1 MIPPDLPSQIQ
12 RMLDGELSAGE
23 LTALESELLENEESR
38 ELYRKLA
45 TLHSDLEV
53 MHSGQSTLIK
63 TNIIP
68 FDIVEAKQ
76 RKKIFK
82 GAMIAAAAVLIISV
96 LIMHFTQ
103 IPEQPIASFRTT
115 PSSDFSLTHDLA
127 DDDAP
132 VGQVLAVGSKLHLRN
147 GTLESKFESGVR
159 AVIEAPCILRVLAD
173 DRVAVDQGVAW
184 FEVPEEAVGFTVET
198 KELTVVDLGTAFGV
212 DSSPGAGNDE
222 VHVTRGAVEV
232 TARIDGG
239 KSETLREGEA
249 RQVTKIGELKA
260 IKIDPDHFV
269 TSLPI
274 NEGLSLG
281 LIAHWDFET
290 QSDGITPDS
299 SGNGHSGRLEGK
311 AQIVTDAERGN
322 VLSLSGFKSNGDG
335 VDIDSVTEIPTLLE
349 HRGVTFTAWIKRNSD
364 ASAGFRHGYI
374 VALGASEDSPIM
386 TLGINKSNRR
396 VIGYIEGDGASDQ
409 VEVVGDSSISNG
421 VWTHVAV
428 TYDRANNK
436 AFTYVN
442 GKAQRSA
449 TNISRVGEGP
459 LDWKFGTIG
468 RNLDHLDSNDRFF
481 GGLIDDVRIYDR
493 PLSPE
498 EIANLAK

>member
-198 KELTVVDLGTAFGV
+198 PELIVVDLGTAFGV

-239 KSETLREGEA
+239 KSETLREGDA

-260 IKIDPDHFV
+260 INIDPDHFT
-269 TSLPI
+269 TSLPL
-274 NEGLSLG
+274 NEGLTQG
-281 LIAHWDFET
+281 LVGHWDFENT
-290 QSDGITPDS
+290 VYYSRTEDTSD
-299 SGNGHSGRLEGK
+299 NGHTGILQGDAR
-311 AQIVTDAERGN
+311 IVKDPERGK
-322 VLSLSGFKSNGDG
+322 VLSLSGKGV
-335 VDIDSVTEIPTLLE
+335 VDIDSVKNIPNLLPLRGLTLA
-349 HRGVTFTAWIKRNSD
+349 AWIKRTPSD
-364 ASAGFRHGYI
+364 QNKQYAYVVG
-374 VALGASEDSPIM
+374 LGQEGDNPIA
-386 TLGINKSNRR
+386 TLGISNG
-396 VIGYIEGDGASDQ
+396 VVHGFIEGDGSSDQ
-409 VEVVGDSSISNG
+409 GRVTGDTPVKDG
-421 VWTHVAV
+421 VWTHIAI
-428 TYDRANNK
+428 TFDRAENQ
-436 AFTYVN
+436 ATSYVN
-442 GKAQRSA
+442 RVAQA
-449 TNISRVGEGP
+449 TPTDISRIGDGE

-468 RNLDHLDSNDRFF
+468 RTLRSSHREYF

-493 PLSPE
+493 PLSPV
-498 EIANLAK
+498 EIAKLAK

>member
-1 MIPPDLPSQIQ
+1 MIPPELPSQIQ

-184 FEVPEEAVGFTVET
+184 FEVPEEAIGFTVET
-198 KELTVVDLGTAFGV
+198 PELIVVDLGTAFGV
-212 DSSPGAGNDE
+212 DSSPEAGNDE

-232 TARIDGG
+232 TARMDGG
-239 KSETLREGEA
+239 QSETLREGEA
-249 RQVTKIGELKA
+249 RRVTKIGELKA
-260 IKIDPDHFV
+260 ININPDHFT
-269 TSLPI
+269 TSLPL
-274 NEGLSLG
+274 NEGISQG
-281 LIAHWDFET
+281 LVGHWDFENT
-290 QSDGITPDS
+290 AYYSRTEDT
-299 SGNGHSGRLEGK
+299 SGNGHTGILQGD
-311 AQIVTDAERGN
+311 ADIVTDPERGK
-322 VLSLSGFKSNGDG
+322 VLSLSGNASRKGM
-335 VDIDSVTEIPTLLE
+335 VDLDSVKNIPNLHA
-349 HRGVTFTAWIKRNSD
+349 HRGLTLAAWIKRNPSSSSNLRY
-364 ASAGFRHGYI
+364 AYVIG
-374 VALGASEDSPIM
+374 LGQEGDHPIA
-386 TLGINKSNRR
+386 TLGVYNG
-396 VIGYIEGDGASDQ
+396 VIDGIIEGEEGSKQAQ
-409 VEVVGDSSISNG
+409 VAGDISVKDG
-421 VWTHVAV
+421 VWTHIAITIDRMENRAV
-428 TYDRANNK
+428 S
-436 AFTYVN
+436 YVN
-442 GKAQRSA
+442 GVAQASPN
-449 TNISRVGEGP
+449 NISAIDDGE
-459 LDWKFGTIG
+459 LNWEFAKIG
-468 RNLDHLDSNDRFF
+468 RTLGSSHRQYF
-481 GGLIDDVRIYDR
+481 GGLVDDVRIYDR
-493 PLSPE
+493 PLTPDE
-498 EIANLAK
+498 VAKLAN

>member
-1 MIPPDLPSQIQ
+1 MIPPELPSQIQ

-184 FEVPEEAVGFTVET
+184 FEVPEEAIGFTVET
-198 KELTVVDLGTAFGV
+198 PELIVVDLGTAFGV
-212 DSSPGAGNDE
+212 DSSPEAGNDE

-232 TARIDGG
+232 TARMDGG
-239 KSETLREGEA
+239 QSETLREGEA
-249 RQVTKIGELKA
+249 RRVTKIGELKA
-260 IKIDPDHFV
+260 ININPDHFT
-269 TSLPI
+269 TSLPL
-274 NEGLSLG
+274 NEGISQG
-281 LIAHWDFET
+281 LVGHWDFEDT
-290 QSDGITPDS
+290 AYYSRTEDT
-299 SGNGHSGRLEGK
+299 SGNGHTGILQGD
-311 AQIVTDAERGN
+311 ADIVTDPERGK
-322 VLSLSGFKSNGDG
+322 VLSLSGNASRKGM
-335 VDIDSVTEIPTLLE
+335 VDIDSVKNIPNLHA
-349 HRGVTFTAWIKRNSD
+349 HRGLTLAAWIKRTPSGQNKQY
-364 ASAGFRHGYI
+364 AYVTG
-374 VALGASEDSPIM
+374 LG
-386 TLGINKSNRR
+386 L
-396 VIGYIEGDGASDQ
+396 EGDNPIATL
-409 VEVVGDSSISNG
+409 SISNG
-421 VWTHVAV
+421 VVHGFIEGDGSSDQGRVTGDTPVKDGVWTHIAI
-428 TYDRANNK
+428 TFDRAENQ
-436 AFTYVN
+436 ATSYVN
-442 GKAQRSA
+442 GVAQA
-449 TNISRVGEGP
+449 TPTDISRIGDGE

-468 RNLDHLDSNDRFF
+468 RTLGSSHREYF

-493 PLSPE
+493 PLSPV
-498 EIANLAK
+498 EIAKLAK